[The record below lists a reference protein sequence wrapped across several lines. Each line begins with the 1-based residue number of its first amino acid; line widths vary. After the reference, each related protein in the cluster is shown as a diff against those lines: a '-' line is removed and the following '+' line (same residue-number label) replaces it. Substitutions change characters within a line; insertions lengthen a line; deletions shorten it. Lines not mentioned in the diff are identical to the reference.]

1 MAPRISAEDKFKALI
16 TELIARYKSGEKA
29 AYSVKDIQ
37 EQNPDLN
44 TTYLRKWVREYASKE
59 VESYLMGIGIISKEE
74 YYDDAFSEITLDQMR
89 GKTFFIFAASERQKI
104 DITTMLLDY
113 GAIITDDLSEQFDF
127 VITNRSYLF
136 KKPEETN
143 RLLIKIIR
151 LLGESISGRFVTC
164 HGLLRDYDSV
174 VRSRVFTSEQRTEM
188 GLLISSQYDEFVA
201 DTQTDIANI
210 AFSIDESLIPVYDPG
225 KLYWSLEYFLDWYG
239 ASGGEIRAELKDY
252 STKDSFDRPERIQ
265 ASFNCFAKVCKQIN
279 TPKIKMYI
287 CELVAGK
294 VLGNNREVVIASVGY
309 IEDFSG
315 YWALVAKV
323 DQYGELHVLLKKK
336 PILVDNKGAT
346 DNDYDIEDFSTE
358 GIPAKLRAFV
368 EDPDSVFEGRGKPG
382 YYYIDCKTGNIPEA
396 AFANDPTIKYIE
408 ISDNIDKIGYR
419 AFENCTELEAVY
431 IGRSV
436 TSIGPDAFAGCGKL
450 KQIIIPASV
459 KEMSARCFKNCIQLE
474 EVSFGELS
482 MCEYIGN
489 GNFSGCAKLKKITIP
504 ELVSTISYQAFENCV
519 SLKSI
524 NFPDALRT
532 IERHAFAGCSALR
545 EIITSERP
553 YFYKIEDDVFMDCP
567 QLKRD
572 NGKVLIAGYYFN

>member
-1 MAPRISAEDKFKALI
+1 M
-16 TELIARYKSGEKA
+16 
-29 AYSVKDIQ
+29 
-37 EQNPDLN
+37 
-44 TTYLRKWVREYASKE
+44 
-59 VESYLMGIGIISKEE
+59 
-74 YYDDAFSEITLDQMR
+74 
-89 GKTFFIFAASERQKI
+89 
-104 DITTMLLDY
+104 
-113 GAIITDDLSEQFDF
+113 
-127 VITNRSYLF
+127 
-136 KKPEETN
+136 
-143 RLLIKIIR
+143 
-151 LLGESISGRFVTC
+151 
-164 HGLLRDYDSV
+164 
-174 VRSRVFTSEQRTEM
+174 
-188 GLLISSQYDEFVA
+188 
-201 DTQTDIANI
+201 
-210 AFSIDESLIPVYDPG
+210 
-225 KLYWSLEYFLDWYG
+225 
-239 ASGGEIRAELKDY
+239 
-252 STKDSFDRPERIQ
+252 
-265 ASFNCFAKVCKQIN
+265 
-279 TPKIKMYI
+279 
-287 CELVAGK
+287 
-294 VLGNNREVVIASVGY
+294 VIASVGY

-346 DNDYDIEDFSTE
+346 DNDCDIEDFSTE

-408 ISDNIDKIGYR
+408 ISDNVDKIGYR

-524 NFPDALRT
+524 NFPEALRT
-532 IERHAFAGCSALR
+532 IERHAFVGCTALS
-545 EIITSERP
+545 EVITSDRP
-553 YFYKIEDDVFMDCP
+553 YFSKIEDSVFKDCP
-567 QLKRD
+567 LLERV
-572 NGKVLIAGYYFN
+572 NGKVVVAGYCFD